1 MIKIKYLLPLALFS
15 AFLWSCQD
23 LDSSPKALVNI
34 LLIDA
39 PAKWDSVVV
48 EIRGIELEFVPNSR
62 QGGDV
67 QRIFL
72 PYELGNKQ
80 VDISQFVGGRSL
92 ILTRKEMQLGLIT
105 GITLRLGTGNSLY
118 LNKEKFP
125 LELPGGK
132 IDYFQ
137 SLNIDLEQGI
147 SYDIV
152 LDFDLGKSIQ
162 VTRTNPLAL
171 KFNPTITA
179 FSGFGKGELTGTT
192 SPAEIRP
199 VIYAITKTDSIS
211 THTNPSGNFLF
222 RLEPG
227 TYTIFIDPKDPR
239 YNTDTL
245 FNVVVEAGKK
255 TVLERI
261 TLTRK

>member
-1 MIKIKYLLPLALFS
+1 MIKTKHLLPLALFS
-15 AFLWSCQD
+15 ALLWSCQD

-48 EIRGIELEFVPNSR
+48 EIQGVELEFVPNSR

-80 VDISQFVGGRSL
+80 VDISRFVGGRSL
-92 ILTRKEMQLGLIT
+92 PVARNEMQLGVIT

-125 LELPGGK
+125 LELPDGK

-152 LDFDLGKSIQ
+152 LDFDLAKSIQ
-162 VTRTNPLAL
+162 VTGSNPLAL
-171 KFNPTITA
+171 KFNPTIAA

-192 SPAEIRP
+192 SPTEIRP
-199 VIYAITKTDSIS
+199 VIYAIKGTDSLS
-211 THTNPSGNFLF
+211 THTNSGGNFLF

-227 TYTIFIDPKDPR
+227 DYTVFIDPKDSR
-239 YNTDTL
+239 YNANTIL
-245 FNVVVEAGKK
+245 NVKVEQGKK
-255 TVLERI
+255 TPLERI